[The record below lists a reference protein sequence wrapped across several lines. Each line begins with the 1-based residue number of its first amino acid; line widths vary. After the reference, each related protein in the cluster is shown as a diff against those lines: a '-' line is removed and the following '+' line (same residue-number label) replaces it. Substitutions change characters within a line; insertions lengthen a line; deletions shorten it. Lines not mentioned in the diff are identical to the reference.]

1 MIAVMPL
8 MPMWRKLKAVA
19 PTLVYDIS
27 LVEPFQQ
34 GRPYPEGRWA
44 GLTVPTLVLDGGRSP
59 AWMRHG
65 MRALAAAIPGAQ
77 YQTLPGQTHMVKAP
91 VVAPVITAFLTDA
104 RHQRDA
110 RSIIPGSLAR
120 TP

>member
-1 MIAVMPL
+1 
-8 MPMWRKLKAVA
+8 
-19 PTLVYDIS
+19 
-27 LVEPFQQ
+27 
-34 GRPYPEGRWA
+34 
-44 GLTVPTLVLDGGRSP
+44 
-59 AWMRHG
+59 MRNG

-91 VVAPVITAFLTDA
+91 VVAPVITAFLTGA
-104 RHQRDA
+104 RGHRDA